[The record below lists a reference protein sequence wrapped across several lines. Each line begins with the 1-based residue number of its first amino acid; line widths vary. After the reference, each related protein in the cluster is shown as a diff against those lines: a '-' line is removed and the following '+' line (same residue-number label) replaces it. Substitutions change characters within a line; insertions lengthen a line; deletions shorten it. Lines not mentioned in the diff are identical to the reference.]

1 MSRQSIIPTN
11 FCLLQPLFESAR
23 NNSQSGARR
32 GARDRVWKMT
42 SLVTL
47 VCVCV
52 LIPAAMVLLVDA
64 TICSSASCLNG
75 GQMMMPTSTLCVR
88 LSICHTVLL
97 R

>member
-1 MSRQSIIPTN
+1 M
-11 FCLLQPLFESAR
+11 LQPLFESAR

-88 LSICHTVLL
+88 LCICHTVLL